1 MTIINLTKDA
11 LWFLNF
17 KNHATY
23 TILVPQYFSNLILV
37 QKFIFVIFSLWLKEK
52 REKSLNSS
60 GKEKSVVNIDLDH
73 QNERYLY
80 QMVLFDEERK
90 NIFEIDLVFEFGL
103 ISFY

>member
-37 QKFIFVIFSLWLKEK
+37 QKFIFVIFSL
-52 REKSLNSS
+52 
-60 GKEKSVVNIDLDH
+60 
-73 QNERYLY
+73 
-80 QMVLFDEERK
+80 
-90 NIFEIDLVFEFGL
+90 
-103 ISFY
+103 